1 MPAESLPGRP
11 EFTVLADAVIARL
24 DAEDDQS
31 VLAAIAERLTAAGH
45 VTETFAA
52 AVRDRERQYP
62 TGLPTSVP
70 CAIPHTDPQHV
81 RRSGLAVAT
90 LARPVSFG
98 MMGTSGEEH
107 LDVELVIMLVLGDGN
122 SQVGALQHLVARL
135 HNPDAARALI
145 GVADDSGLRIAAEAW
160 LAD

>member
-1 MPAESLPGRP
+1 MLAESLPGRP

-31 VLAAIAERLTAAGH
+31 VLAALAERLTAAGH

-70 CAIPHTDPQHV
+70 CAIPHTDLRHV
-81 RRSGLAVAT
+81 RRSGVAVAT
-90 LARPVSFG
+90 LARAVSFG
-98 MMGTSGEEH
+98 MMGTSGEER
-107 LDVELVIMLVLGDGN
+107 LDVELVIMLVLGDGHT
-122 SQVGALQHLVARL
+122 QVGALQHLVARL
-135 HNPDAARALI
+135 HDPDAARPLLGAP
-145 GVADDSGLRIAAEAW
+145 DDGGLRIAAEAW
-160 LAD
+160 LAG

>member
-31 VLAAIAERLTAAGH
+31 VLAERLTAAGH
-45 VTETFAA
+45 VTDAFAD
-52 AVRDRERQYP
+52 AVRTRERQYP

-98 MMGTSGEEH
+98 MMGTSGEER
-107 LDVELVIMLVLGDGN
+107 LDVELVIMLVLGDGHT
-122 SQVGALQHLVARL
+122 QVGALQHLVSRL
-135 HNPDAARALI
+135 HDPDAARPLFGA
-145 GVADDSGLRIAAEAW
+145 ADDGGLRLAAEAW
-160 LAD
+160 LAG